1 MINKVVFYSSVERNF
16 RSTMLGYLL
25 ELQNSENIE
34 IVLLHEQL
42 DSHLLNFLKNTKH
55 FPRIV
60 EFVYIGQYDSNLTSS
75 IKQFRRISQL
85 AYVIINKYLP
95 TIVITSSD
103 FHSIFELFLCRAAK
117 SCNKKVISI
126 ACSNSVSEMKKISK
140 WISLYSI
147 NTKFKFLSPFLAF
160 LFYTSRKYVAHFS
173 IHFLYP
179 VFSGNLPFFG
189 KSSFLLYS
197 GQSGM
202 RDATYQIVFSE
213 QEKNHFQQSGVH
225 FSKLITI
232 RHPYY
237 SDSIKAIIKNYFSE
251 SLEID
256 FLILHSAEL
265 IGFDNN
271 DFSII
276 SIEKR
281 IDVNIKVFNAINEYF
296 PDKLIYIKLHPN
308 VSKQNLDYIKNRYLN
323 AAKNLIFID
332 HSVPIEVLLIN
343 SKVII
348 DLPRPVSTS
357 IFMNTLF
364 NPSGISISL
373 DLFKEFLGD
382 YYKNNNS
389 VVYRTNI
396 DSFVDFLISYKN
408 MAFKSDF
415 TYGDNQFDYSSLIS
429 FTTDKSLIV

>member
-1 MINKVVFYSSVERNF
+1 MNNKVVFYASVERNF
-16 RSTMLGYLL
+16 RSTLLGYLV

-34 IVLLHEQL
+34 IVLLHEHIDSDLL
-42 DSHLLNFLKNTKH
+42 DFLKNKKF

-60 EFVYIGQYDSNLTSS
+60 EFVYIGQYDRNLTSN
-75 IKQFRRISQL
+75 IRQFREISEL
-85 AYVIINKYLP
+85 ANEIIIEYLP
-95 TIVITSSD
+95 AIIITSSD

-117 SCNKKVISI
+117 RFNIKIISI
-126 ACSNSVSEMKKISK
+126 ACSNSVGEMKKISK

-147 NTKFKFLSPFLAF
+147 NTKFKFVSPFLAL
-160 LFYTSRKYVAHFS
+160 LFYSFRKYAAHFS
-173 IHFLYP
+173 VHYIFP
-179 VFSGNLPFFG
+179 FFSGNLPFFG
-189 KSSFLLYS
+189 KSSFLLYR

-213 QEKNHFQQSGVH
+213 QEKLHFQHSGVPS
-225 FSKLITI
+225 SKLITI

-237 SDSIKAIIKNYFSE
+237 SDSIKTIIKNHFCE

-256 FLILHSAEL
+256 FLLLHSAEL
-265 IGFDNN
+265 IGFDSN

-281 IDVNIKVFNAINEYF
+281 IDANIKIFNKINEYF

-323 AAKNLIFID
+323 AAKNLLFINQ
-332 HSVPIEVLLIN
+332 SIPIEVLLIN
-343 SKVII
+343 SKVVI

-373 DLFKEFLGD
+373 DLFEEFLGD
-382 YYKNNNS
+382 YYKFNNS
-389 VVYRTNI
+389 VQYIANI

-408 MAFKSDF
+408 QTFKSYF
-415 TYGDNQFDYSSLIS
+415 TYGHNQFDYSCFIS
-429 FTTDKSLIV
+429 FIKDKSLIV